1 MEDLPERYM
10 TSTKMADTLPTVRYI
25 KSQISLHLP
34 GGLSFSEPISTS
46 HKANDKHDGYD
57 SAAPTLGKGNRRN
70 RQNSDD
76 STASGSTDP
85 IDSLVDPQ
93 TLAQGE
99 GQLIGPSAA
108 RELDKRNKKENED
121 VEKKNDGSLNIKI
134 HLDLHAK
141 VRLDLEADLYGDIVI
156 GLL

>member
-1 MEDLPERYM
+1 
-10 TSTKMADTLPTVRYI
+10 MADPVSALRYI
-25 KSQISLHLP
+25 KSQFTLYTLLLFLYFQQNP
-34 GGLSFSEPISTS
+34 YLLVT
-46 HKANDKHDGYD
+46 KANPKFDGCI
-57 SAAPTLGKGNRRN
+57 SAAPAPKGNRRN

-76 STASGSTDP
+76 STASSVTDP
-85 IDSLVDPQ
+85 IESLVDPQ

-108 RELDKRNKKENED
+108 RELDKRNKKDKNE
-121 VEKKNDGSLNIKI
+121 VEKKDDGSLNIRI